1 MDLRIISLT
10 FVFICYLMSYSFAQ
24 DGIPLIPFEQNEN
37 RTATY
42 QEGIEFYES
51 LAKASNQVEMRAWG
65 NTDRG
70 FPIHTVVF
78 SSDGIFDPAT
88 IRDKGKLVMFVNNAI
103 HR

>member
-51 LAKASNQVEMRAWG
+51 LSSFYRFLCNFWGAGRQPDKKNKVFRALD
-65 NTDRG
+65 TRG
-70 FPIHTVVF
+70 
-78 SSDGIFDPAT
+78 A
-88 IRDKGKLVMFVNNAI
+88 
-103 HR
+103 